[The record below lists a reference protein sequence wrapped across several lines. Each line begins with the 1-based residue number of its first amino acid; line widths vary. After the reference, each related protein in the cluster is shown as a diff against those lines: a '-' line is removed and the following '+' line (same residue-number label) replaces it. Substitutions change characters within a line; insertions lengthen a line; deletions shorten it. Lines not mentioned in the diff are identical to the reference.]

1 MNDEVFDLD
10 GAADFLHLSPRA
22 VRARIKSK
30 LLAASKSGI
39 NGGGKLLIFRS
50 SCIEYVRHQQQTH
63 QVNAVE
69 GQTEGKT
76 EWHSNKGT
84 EYGTVISL
92 RRVVS
97 ELDKALA
104 QRTSGKL
111 KSSMTS

>member
-30 LLAASKSGI
+30 LLTASKSGM
-39 NGGGKLLIFRS
+39 NGGGKLLIFKS

-69 GQTEGKT
+69 GQTEEKT
-76 EWHSNKGT
+76 EWQSSKGT
-84 EYGTVISL
+84 GYGTVISL
-92 RRVVS
+92 RQVGS
-97 ELDKALA
+97 ALDKALA
-104 QRTSGKL
+104 QRTSGRP

>member
-10 GAADFLHLSPRA
+10 GAAEFLRLSPRA

-30 LLAASKSGI
+30 LLAASKSGM
-39 NGGGKLLIFRS
+39 NGGGKLLIFKS

-76 EWHSNKGT
+76 EWHSSKGT

-92 RRVVS
+92 RRVGS

-104 QRTSGKL
+104 QRTNGKL
-111 KSSMTS
+111 KNFMTN